1 MLDYFRKH
9 AKSRAVKA
17 FYIVISLTFIA
28 GFGGLLSRSSCGGE
42 PTDPNTVATVGGKP
56 IHLREV
62 QMAADRLRERI
73 EAQMGGNVDP
83 KMLKMFRIQTQAVEQ
98 LVDEALLLEGAR
110 QSKIRISDEEVV
122 NAIKGSRFFARDD
135 GTFSKEKYHS
145 LLKSNGLNPAS
156 YEEDERRR
164 LSLVRFQNLAL
175 ATAVVS
181 DAAAEEHY
189 RLQNER
195 VELSYLSFDPAKLE
209 SGIGAPDAAAL
220 QSFFEAHRD
229 QFKAPARVKVA
240 FLTVDPKAIEPDVKI
255 EEDDVRA
262 RYERD
267 SKRYEQPET
276 VSAHHILIA
285 VKADANDEEV
295 ELAKAKAED
304 ILARLKAG
312 GDFAE
317 EAKRSSDDPS
327 NKERGGDL
335 GSFPKGRMAKP
346 FEDAAFGATVGE
358 LVGPV
363 RTQFG
368 FHVIRVDRHDP
379 GRTVPLDEVQDS
391 IRRTLV
397 TEKALKLAEARAN
410 ALRKEILERG
420 ASSDWK
426 AIAEER
432 KLASGEGGPAAS
444 GEPIDGARQLTDA
457 ALKVKLGEWT
467 EAVRTGKGFQL
478 AKVLERE
485 EERPL
490 TLDEARDAVVQAYK
504 KDQAIANARASAE
517 SARQKLAT
525 GASIESVASELGTA
539 VESTGPMALTS
550 PSVPGLGTDPAVVGE
565 AQKLDESHRVAAQ
578 PVEAG
583 GKIVVLAF
591 GKRSLADGGDPTKHK
606 EGVEAAKRQMEAEQQ
621 QLVHRAL
628 VERLKTQI
636 PVSYNAELMKQLAED

>member
-28 GFGGLLSRSSCGGE
+28 GFGGLLRTSSCDGE
-42 PTDPNTVATVGGKP
+42 PTDPNTVATVAGKP

-62 QMAADRLRERI
+62 QTAADRLRERI

-83 KMLKMFRIQTQAVEQ
+83 KMLKMFRIQSQAVEQ

-110 QSKIRISDEEVV
+110 LAKIRISDEEVV
-122 NAIKGSRFFARDD
+122 KAIRESRFFARDD
-135 GTFSKEKYHS
+135 GTFSAEKYHS
-145 LLKSNGLNPAS
+145 LLKSNGYSPAA

-164 LSLVRFQNLAL
+164 LSLMRFQDLAL
-175 ATAVVS
+175 ATAIVS
-181 DAAAEEHY
+181 DAAAEERY
-189 RLQNER
+189 RIQNER
-195 VELSYLSFDPAKLE
+195 VELGYLSFDPAKLE
-209 SGIGAPDAAAL
+209 DGIADPDAAAL
-220 QSFFEAHRD
+220 QSFFDGHRD
-229 QFKAPARVKVA
+229 QFKAPARVKAA

-267 SKRYEQPET
+267 SKRYEQPEA
-276 VSAHHILIA
+276 VSAHHILVA
-285 VKADANDEEV
+285 VKPEANEEEV

-327 NKERGGDL
+327 NKDRGGDL

-358 LVGPV
+358 LAGPV

-379 GRTVPLDEVQDS
+379 GRTIPLDEVEEA

-397 TEKALKLAEARAN
+397 TEKALKLAEARASSV
-410 ALRKEILERG
+410 RKEILERG
-420 ASSDWK
+420 ASADWK
-426 AIAEER
+426 AIAEEK
-432 KLASGEGGPAAS
+432 KLASGEGGPAAA

-457 ALKVKLGEWT
+457 ALKLKVGEWT
-467 EAVRTGKGFQL
+467 EPVRTGKGIQI

-485 EERPL
+485 EERPQ
-490 TLDEARDAVVQAYK
+490 TLDEARDAVVKAYK
-504 KDQAIANARASAE
+504 KDQAIASARASAE
-517 SARQKLAT
+517 SARQKLASGT
-525 GASIESVASELGTA
+525 PIETVASELGVTA
-539 VESTGPMALTS
+539 QTTGPMPLTS
-550 PSVPGLGTDPAVVGE
+550 PSIPGLGADPALIGE
-565 AQKLDESHRVAAQ
+565 AQKLDDSHRVATQ
-578 PVEAG
+578 PVDAG
-583 GKIVVLAF
+583 GKIVVLTF
-591 GKRSLADGGDPTKHK
+591 GKRSLADGGDATKHK
-606 EGVEAAKRQMEAEQQ
+606 EGVAATKRQTEAEQQ
-621 QLVHRAL
+621 QLLHQAL
-628 VERLKTQI
+628 VDRLKTQI
-636 PVSYNAELMKQLAED
+636 QVSYNAELMKQLAED